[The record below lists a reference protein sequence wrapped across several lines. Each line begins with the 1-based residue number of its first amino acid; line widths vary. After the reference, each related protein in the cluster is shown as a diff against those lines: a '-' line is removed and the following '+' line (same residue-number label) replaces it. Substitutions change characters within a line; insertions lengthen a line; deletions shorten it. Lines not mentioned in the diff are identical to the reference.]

1 MKTPENR
8 LAPLATAVMLSL
20 TPALA
25 MAQEAAPAGDTLEH
39 VEVTGKYTVQ
49 NESIRPQVWA

>member
-39 VEVTGKYTVQ
+39 VA
-49 NESIRPQVWA
+49 N